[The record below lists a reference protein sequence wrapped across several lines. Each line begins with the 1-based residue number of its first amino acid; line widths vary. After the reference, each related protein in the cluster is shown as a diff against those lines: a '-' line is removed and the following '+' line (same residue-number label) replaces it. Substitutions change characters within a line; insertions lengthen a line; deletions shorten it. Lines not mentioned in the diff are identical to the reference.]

1 MHPPRARREKACK
14 MDTQAVDDTPR
25 ACRKKPF
32 LVYLKIP
39 KIRDME
45 RRAALTHL
53 QSRGK
58 IVSDKKTY

>member
-45 RRAALTHL
+45 RRDRLDAPSIAW
-53 QSRGK
+53 
-58 IVSDKKTY
+58 